1 MVCESFV
8 CEWLPERFPVYGK
21 YGGAGMTSIIVVVC
35 GFIMLV
41 GLAEMVLVVVGTIL
55 KSLLDQD

>member
-1 MVCESFV
+1 MS
-8 CEWLPERFPVYGK
+8 
-21 YGGAGMTSIIVVVC
+21 SIIVGIC

-55 KSLLDQD
+55 KSLLDQE